1 MTAMARLMLL
11 LLLVWADVTG
21 GDVQK
26 RIIGGQTC
34 GQTERLYHVRLRPV
48 TPGGSG
54 RLCAGS
60 LISDR
65 WILTAAHCWP
75 AGWTMYANISVHPGR
90 GQEVQITRQEVYSD
104 TNGRHDIMLLQ
115 LPQTPTQIHL
125 IALPDCAHGPPPI
138 QQGVLQHPQHP
149 PSHAYVRYYEIMKL
163 DHVSGGSDKPNTL
176 QCVNITVVDCTR
188 LRSIKQ
194 AERSPRLYQHW
205 FCGQTPGVDTCPG
218 DSGGGVVYQNQ
229 IYGVHCF
236 TGDPKTACNE
246 AAGFMDVCEYKQWI
260 LSTIA

>member
-1 MTAMARLMLL
+1 MARLMLL
-11 LLLVWADVTG
+11 LLLVWADFTG

-48 TPGGSG
+48 APGGSG
-54 RLCAGS
+54 GLCAGS
-60 LISDR
+60 LISDQ

-75 AGWTMYANISVHPGR
+75 AGWTMHANISVHPGR
-90 GQEVQITRQEVYSD
+90 GQEVQITRQEVYKD

-115 LPQTPTQIHL
+115 LPQTPTQVHL

-138 QQGVLQHPQHP
+138 
-149 PSHAYVRYYEIMKL
+149 
-163 DHVSGGSDKPNTL
+163 
-176 QCVNITVVDCTR
+176 C
-188 LRSIKQ
+188 IKQ

-236 TGDPKTACNE
+236 TGDPKTACSE

-260 LSTIA
+260 LSTIARP